1 MAPAGFL
8 FERFCSGAS
17 LSTVHWFKTLGLLTL
32 LALWLPATNHCRL
45 EQLPGL
51 RFLACC
57 DHEDATASHHDDC
70 RTDDCAAVE
79 SGLYKTVSGR
89 IQAPVPV
96 LLTTSLLTVFLEEIP
111 APPACCLTGS
121 PVVSPPDSGGW
132 QFSFRTALPPRAP
145 SFAS

>member
-1 MAPAGFL
+1 MN
-8 FERFCSGAS
+8 
-17 LSTVHWFKTLGLLTL
+17 WFKTVGLLGL

-57 DHEDATASHHDDC
+57 DHEDAAAPHHDDC

-89 IQAPVPV
+89 IQSPAPV
-96 LLTTSLLTVFLEEIP
+96 LLTATLLAVVPDEIP
-111 APPACCLTGS
+111 VPPASQLTRSTAIAPG
-121 PVVSPPDSGGW
+121 DSGGW